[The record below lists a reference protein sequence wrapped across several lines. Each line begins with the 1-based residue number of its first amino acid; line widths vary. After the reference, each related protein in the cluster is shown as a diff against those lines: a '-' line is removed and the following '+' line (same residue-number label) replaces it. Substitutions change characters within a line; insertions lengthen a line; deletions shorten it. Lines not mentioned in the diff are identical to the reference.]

1 MVQRKLQRTNSKT
14 IAMAEEKII
23 NVNPGD
29 RIVIN
34 VKNEDSDN
42 RSYSITEFAKL
53 SGLSRS
59 TINLK
64 INNGEIPKIM
74 VGKSPRI
81 KAEYL
86 NQFKKK

>member
-1 MVQRKLQRTNSKT
+1 
-14 IAMAEEKII
+14 MAEKII
-23 NVNPGD
+23 EINPGD

-34 VKNEDSDN
+34 VKSEDDKD
-42 RSYSITEFAKL
+42 YSISEFAKL

-64 INNGEIPKIM
+64 IKNGAIPKIM

-81 KAEYL
+81 ESKYL
-86 NQFKKK
+86 NQFKK